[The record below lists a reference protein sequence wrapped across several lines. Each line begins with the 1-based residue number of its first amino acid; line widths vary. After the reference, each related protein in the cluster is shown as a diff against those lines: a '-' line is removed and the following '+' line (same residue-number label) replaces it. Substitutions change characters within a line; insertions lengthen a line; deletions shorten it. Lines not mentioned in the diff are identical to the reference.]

1 MGWSFLFFFNSVL
14 LGFGLAMDA
23 FSTSVANGLAE
34 PGMKKGKMFGISG
47 VYALFQFLMPLIG
60 WFCVHSIAEHFEAFR
75 KYIPWIG
82 FILLIFIGGKMV
94 IDGIR
99 YKDEPVE
106 RVLGLH
112 VLLVQGIATSIDAL
126 SVGFTITDYNLVMA
140 IVASLIIGLVTYFIC
155 YGGLIIGRKIG
166 SKISGKAQIVGGI
179 VLICVGIEILLKGLL
194 A

>member
-47 VYALFQFLMPLIG
+47 VYALFQILMPLIG

-112 VLLVQGIATSIDAL
+112 VLLIQGIATSIDAL

-140 IVASLIIGLVTYFIC
+140 IVASLIIGLVTYVIC

-179 VLICVGIEILLKGLL
+179 VLICIGIEILLKGLL